1 MPPIVWQSAY
11 PSVGPQGRGSRVEG
25 RWINVGRSAPRSG
38 TDPANEAGA
47 LRLPPQTIPHLANVA
62 FLLAGLV
69 VVALSLIGFLD
80 AVRGTPVKTVL
91 PFGPD
96 LPRVGDPE
104 FRTTM
109 ELVSRTAMC
118 DGNSADIFWNGD
130 QTYPRLWADLR
141 AATTSITI
149 QLYYCNSGRMADELS
164 AILIER
170 ARAGVRVLFLY
181 DAFGT
186 SFKKAYLAS
195 LRDSG
200 VRAEPF
206 RPMAI
211 MALNKVQHRAHIR
224 VVCIDGR
231 IGWTGGFGID
241 DKWFGDGRSKN
252 HWRDSNV
259 RFTGPAVNQLQS
271 AFAACW
277 AESTG
282 ELLIAPVQVPPENA
296 IGPANGGGSIVAGLL
311 HASPSV
317 GSTEAERFFTYSI
330 ASARKNLYI
339 TNSYFVPDR
348 DIRALIA
355 GAARRGVDTRILT
368 VSAETD
374 VKSTWFAGRAR
385 YEELLSA
392 GVRIFEYKPVMMHAK
407 TLTVDGEWAAVGSM
421 NADNRS
427 LSLNEETVLMML
439 DAGAART
446 LEQQFMNDIEFA
458 TEIRLDEFCKRGPI
472 DRIKESAC
480 YSLWRI
486 L

>member
-1 MPPIVWQSAY
+1 M
-11 PSVGPQGRGSRVEG
+11 
-25 RWINVGRSAPRSG
+25 
-38 TDPANEAGA
+38 AN
-47 LRLPPQTIPHLANVA
+47 IA

-69 VVALSLIGFLD
+69 FGALSLIGFLD
-80 AVRGTPVKTVL
+80 AVRGTPVKKVL

-96 LPRVGDPE
+96 LPPVDDPA

-109 ELVSRTAMC
+109 ELASRTSMC
-118 DGNSADIFWNGD
+118 EGNDAEIFWNGD

-149 QLYYCNSGRMADELS
+149 QLYYCKSGRMADELS
-164 AILIER
+164 SILIER
-170 ARAGVRVLFLY
+170 ARAGVRILFLY

-186 SFKKAYLAS
+186 SFKKEYLAA
-195 LRDSG
+195 LKAGG

-211 MALNKVQHRAHIR
+211 LALNKVQHRAHIR
-224 VVCIDGR
+224 VICIDGAV
-231 IGWTGGFGID
+231 GWTGGFGID
-241 DKWFGDGRSKN
+241 DKWFGNGRTKDQ
-252 HWRDSNV
+252 WRDSNV
-259 RFTGPAVNQLQS
+259 RFTGPSVNQLQA

-282 ELLIAPVQVPPENA
+282 ELLIPPVQL
-296 IGPANGGGSIVAGLL
+296 PAEASSKNPNGSMIAGLL

-330 ASARKNLYI
+330 ASARKKLYI

-368 VSAETD
+368 VSSETD
-374 VKSTWFAGRAR
+374 VKSTWYAGRAR

-392 GVRIFEYKPVMMHAK
+392 GVRIYEYEPVMMHAK
-407 TLTVDGEWAAVGSM
+407 TLTVDGHWAAVGSM

-439 DAGAART
+439 DARAAKT
-446 LEQQFMNDIEFA
+446 LEQQFMDDIQFAKEIKLSEFK
-458 TEIRLDEFCKRGPI
+458 ERGAV
-472 DRIKESAC
+472 DRVKETLC
-480 YSLWRI
+480 YAFWRV

>member
-1 MPPIVWQSAY
+1 MLM
-11 PSVGPQGRGSRVEG
+11 
-25 RWINVGRSAPRSG
+25 
-38 TDPANEAGA
+38 AN
-47 LRLPPQTIPHLANVA
+47 IA
-62 FLLAGLV
+62 FLLAGLLV
-69 VVALSLIGFLD
+69 GGLSLIGFLD
-80 AVRGTPVKTVL
+80 AVRGTPIKKVL
-91 PFGPD
+91 PMGPE
-96 LPRVGDPE
+96 LPRVEDPE

-109 ELVSRTAMC
+109 ELVSRTSMC
-118 DGNSADIFWNGD
+118 EGHSAEVFWNGD

-141 AATTSITI
+141 GAARSITI
-149 QLYYCNSGRMADELS
+149 QLYYCNTGRMADELS

-170 ARAGVRVLFLY
+170 ARAGVQIHFLY

-186 SFKKAYLAS
+186 SFKKAYLAA
-195 LRDSG
+195 LRESG

-211 MALNKVQHRAHIR
+211 LALNKVQHRAHIR
-224 VVCIDGR
+224 VICIDGQ

-241 DKWFGDGRSKN
+241 DKWFGNGRTKN
-252 HWRDSNV
+252 QWRDSNV
-259 RFTGPAVNQLQS
+259 RFTGPAVNQLQA

-282 ELLIAPVQVPPENA
+282 DLLIAPVQVHEENEA
-296 IGPANGGGSIVAGLL
+296 GIRRERGSIVAGLL

-330 ASARKNLYI
+330 ASARTKLYI

-348 DIRALIA
+348 DIRGLIA
-355 GAARRGVDTRILT
+355 AAARRGVDTRILT
-368 VSAETD
+368 VSEETD
-374 VKSTWFAGRAR
+374 VKSTWYAGRAR

-392 GVRIFEYKPVMMHAK
+392 GVRIYEYQPVMMHAK
-407 TLTVDGEWAAVGSM
+407 TLTVDGQWAAVGSM

-439 DAGAART
+439 DAGSAQT
-446 LEQQFMNDIEFA
+446 LEQQFMDDLGFA
-458 TEIRLDEFCKRGPI
+458 NEIRLDEFSRRGAI

-480 YSLWRI
+480 YAFWRV

>member
-1 MPPIVWQSAY
+1 M
-11 PSVGPQGRGSRVEG
+11 
-25 RWINVGRSAPRSG
+25 
-38 TDPANEAGA
+38 AN
-47 LRLPPQTIPHLANVA
+47 IA
-62 FLLAGLV
+62 FLLAGLLV
-69 VVALSLIGFLD
+69 GALSLIGFLD
-80 AVRGTPVKTVL
+80 AVRGTPVKEVL

-96 LPRVGDPE
+96 LPRVHDPE

-118 DGNSADIFWNGD
+118 DGNSAELFWNGD
-130 QTYPRLWADLR
+130 QTYPRLWGDLR

-149 QLYYCNSGRMADELS
+149 QLYYCNAGRMADELS
-164 AILIER
+164 AILIQR
-170 ARAGVRVLFLY
+170 AQAGVRILFLY

-186 SFKKAYLAS
+186 SFKKEYLAA
-195 LRDSG
+195 LRASG

-211 MALNKVQHRAHIR
+211 LALNKVQHRAHIR
-224 VVCIDGR
+224 VICVDGK

-259 RFTGPAVNQLQS
+259 RFTGPAVNQLQA

-277 AESTG
+277 GESTG
-282 ELLIAPVQVPPENA
+282 ELLIAPVQVPSETEND
-296 IGPANGGGSIVAGLL
+296 GNSMVAGLL

-330 ASARKNLYI
+330 ASARTRLYI

-348 DIRALIA
+348 DIRALISA
-355 GAARRGVDTRILT
+355 AARRGVDTRILT

-374 VKSTWFAGRAR
+374 VKSTWYAGRAR

-439 DAGAART
+439 DAGAAKS
-446 LEQQFMNDIEFA
+446 LEQQFMDDIQFA
-458 TEIRLDEFCKRGPI
+458 DEIHLDTFKQRGAI

-480 YSLWRI
+480 YAFWRV

>member
-1 MPPIVWQSAY
+1 M
-11 PSVGPQGRGSRVEG
+11 
-25 RWINVGRSAPRSG
+25 
-38 TDPANEAGA
+38 AN
-47 LRLPPQTIPHLANVA
+47 IA
-62 FLLAGLV
+62 FLFAGLLV
-69 VVALSLIGFLD
+69 GALSLIGFLD
-80 AVRGTPVKTVL
+80 AVRGTPVKSVL
-91 PFGPD
+91 PFGPE
-96 LPRVGDPE
+96 LPRVDDPE

-109 ELVSRTAMC
+109 ELVSRTSMC
-118 DGNSADIFWNGD
+118 DGNSAEVFWNGD

-141 AATTSITI
+141 AARSTITI
-149 QLYYCNSGRMADELS
+149 QRYYCNAGRMADELS

-170 ARAGVRVLFLY
+170 ARDGVRILFLY

-186 SFKKAYLAS
+186 SFKKEYLAS
-195 LRDSG
+195 LRAAG

-224 VVCIDGR
+224 VVCIDGS

-241 DKWFGDGRSKN
+241 DKWFGDGRTKN

-259 RFTGPAVNQLQS
+259 RFTGPAVNQLQA

-282 ELLIAPVQVPPENA
+282 ELLIASVQVPSEA
-296 IGPANGGGSIVAGLL
+296 ANNDASMVAGLL

-330 ASARKNLYI
+330 ASARKKLYI

-348 DIRALIA
+348 DIRALISA
-355 GAARRGVDTRILT
+355 AARRGVDTRILT
-368 VSAETD
+368 VSGETD
-374 VKSTWFAGRAR
+374 VKSTWYAGRAR

-392 GVRIFEYKPVMMHAK
+392 GVRIYEYKPVMMHAK
-407 TLTVDGEWAAVGSM
+407 TLMVDGQWAAVGSM

-439 DAGAART
+439 DAGAAAT
-446 LEQQFMNDIEFA
+446 LEQQFMDDIAFA
-458 TEIRLDEFCKRGPI
+458 DEIHLDEFCRRGAL
-472 DRIKESAC
+472 DRIKESSC
-480 YSLWRI
+480 YAFWRV

>member
-1 MPPIVWQSAY
+1 M
-11 PSVGPQGRGSRVEG
+11 
-25 RWINVGRSAPRSG
+25 
-38 TDPANEAGA
+38 ANIG
-47 LRLPPQTIPHLANVA
+47 
-62 FLLAGLV
+62 FLIAGLLV
-69 VVALSLIGFLD
+69 GALSLIGFLD
-80 AVRGTPVKTVL
+80 AVRGTPVKKVL

-96 LPRVGDPE
+96 LPPVDDPA

-109 ELVSRTAMC
+109 ELASRTAMC
-118 DGNSADIFWNGD
+118 DGNCAEIFWNGD

-149 QLYYCNSGRMADELS
+149 QLYYCKPGKMADELS
-164 AILIER
+164 SILIER
-170 ARAGVRVLFLY
+170 ARAGVKVLFLY

-186 SFKKAYLAS
+186 SFKKEYLAA
-195 LRDSG
+195 LKTGG

-211 MALNKVQHRAHIR
+211 LALNKAQHRAHIR
-224 VVCIDGR
+224 VICVDGK

-241 DKWFGDGRSKN
+241 DKWFGNGRTKN
-252 HWRDSNV
+252 QWRDSNV
-259 RFTGPAVNQLQS
+259 RFTGPSVNQLQA

-282 ELLIAPVQVPPENA
+282 ELLIPPVQIPGNTVPA
-296 IGPANGGGSIVAGLL
+296 TSSGSMTAGLL

-317 GSTEAERFFTYSI
+317 GSTDAERFFTYSI

-348 DIRALIA
+348 DIRAMIA
-355 GAARRGVDTRILT
+355 SAARRGVDTRILT

-374 VKSTWFAGRAR
+374 VKSTWYAGRAR

-392 GVRIFEYKPVMMHAK
+392 GVRIYEYQPVMMHAK
-407 TLTVDGEWAAVGSM
+407 TLTVDGQWAAVGSM

-439 DAGAART
+439 DARAAKT
-446 LEQQFMNDIEFA
+446 LEQQFIDEIQFA
-458 TEIRLDEFCKRGPI
+458 KEIDLGDFSKRGAI
-472 DRIKESAC
+472 DRMKESLC
-480 YSLWRI
+480 YAFWRV